1 MRSSPWRTD
10 TNSSLRKKSVQKW
23 KEEPDSTEA
32 WTRSP
37 NAENK
42 LKTSNICFPKNPDKT
57 WSFKM
62 NKVDPREFSMKNSLK
77 QVKTEMKA
85 TPKEIALSTSDP
97 KPLNS
102 REMSIL
108 LNLKELTCSEKLQDS
123 EMSKT

>member
-10 TNSSLRKKSVQKW
+10 TNFFLRKKLELKW

-57 WSFKM
+57 WSFKTS
-62 NKVDPREFSMKNSLK
+62 KVDPRESLTKNSSRL
-77 QVKTEMKA
+77 VKTEMKA
-85 TPKEIALSTSDP
+85 MPKEIKLSISDL
-97 KPLNS
+97 KLLNS
-102 REMSIL
+102 KEIL
-108 LNLKELTCSEKLQDS
+108 T
-123 EMSKT
+123 

>member
-1 MRSSPWRTD
+1 
-10 TNSSLRKKSVQKW
+10 
-23 KEEPDSTEA
+23 
-32 WTRSP
+32 
-37 NAENK
+37 
-42 LKTSNICFPKNPDKT
+42 
-57 WSFKM
+57 M